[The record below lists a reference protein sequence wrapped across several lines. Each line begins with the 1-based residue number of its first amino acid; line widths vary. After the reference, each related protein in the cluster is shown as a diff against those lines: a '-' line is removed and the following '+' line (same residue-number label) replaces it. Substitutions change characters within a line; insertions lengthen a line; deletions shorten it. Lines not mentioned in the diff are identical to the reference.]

1 MPSSLINVRLPV
13 ARSRKLVLHLKLFQR
28 DNTGL
33 VTSGGQKVTNQYLS
47 ADYSY
52 VPEVTINQAK
62 IPETS
67 KGKLYFKIF
76 HIN

>member
-1 MPSSLINVRLPV
+1 MPSSLINVCV
-13 ARSRKLVLHLKLFQR
+13 CKR